1 MLIAAVALLVPWSFV
16 RGLVV
21 GVGATGVLSVI
32 VCLVLA
38 LSGTTAPGRG
48 AIAETWTAS
57 QLRRL
62 RKHGWLVINGSCYP
76 AATST
81 TC

>member
-1 MLIAAVALLVPWSFV
+1 VLIAAVALLVPWWFV
-16 RGLVV
+16 RELVV
-21 GVGATGVLSVI
+21 GVGATVLSMI
-32 VCLVLA
+32 ACLVLA
-38 LSGTTAPGRG
+38 LSGTTAPGMG
-48 AIAETWTAS
+48 AIAEMWTAS
-57 QLRRL
+57 ELRRL